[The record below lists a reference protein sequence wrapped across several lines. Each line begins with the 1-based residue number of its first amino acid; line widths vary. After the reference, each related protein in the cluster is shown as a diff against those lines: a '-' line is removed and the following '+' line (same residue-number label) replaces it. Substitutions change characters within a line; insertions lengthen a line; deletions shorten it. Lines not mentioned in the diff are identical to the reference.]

1 MATFAEIVA
10 QSEKDRHK
18 VYFLQDE
25 NGKKYR
31 APKPVKENLNNKIK
45 RLRKQEREQRAAD
58 MARLYDG
65 SEVDICSLLDK
76 PKHIDQADGSLP
88 LMLCLI
94 RRVMND

>member
-10 QSEKDRHK
+10 ESEKTRHK

-31 APKPVKENLNNKIK
+31 APKPK
-45 RLRKQEREQRAAD
+45 RVSPIEKLKRMREQERKQRAVE

-65 SEVDICSLLDK
+65 SEVDLCSLLDK
-76 PKHIDQADGSLP
+76 PKHITQADGSLP

-94 RRVMND
+94 RKVMAE